1 MCFPMQIIPGS
12 GGGQGPQ
19 DDGSDPERVS
29 ETADVIGDRPD
40 SMKPVQEIEDYYERR
55 KRMRKLLAMREQGG
69 GVNRMNLAYN
79 PPNKRLKF
87 SAGPGG
93 MGTGG
98 KGQARY
104 ELGTGK

>member
-29 ETADVIGDRPD
+29 ETADVVGDRPD
-40 SMKPVQEIEDYYERR
+40 SMKPVQEIEDYYKRR
-55 KRMRKLLAMREQGG
+55 KRVRRMLAMREQQRGG
-69 GVNRMNLAYN
+69 MNQMSSTYDPKAGV
-79 PPNKRLKF
+79 F
-87 SAGPGG
+87 AGPGG
-93 MGTGG
+93 TGKGG